1 MELMGRTETKEKQFQ
16 LHQLLQAQQVRREHK
31 VRKARRVRKAKL
43 ELRVRVDL
51 LDQLAQQ
58 VQLDR
63 KDLQVVEVAVQ
74 QDQRV
79 QPVRL
84 EQQV

>member
-1 MELMGRTETKEKQFQ
+1 MELMERMEVKVNQFQ
-16 LHQLLQAQQVRREHK
+16 QLPTLLVQQVRRGHK

-43 ELRVRVDL
+43 ELRVRVDQ

>member
-1 MELMGRTETKEKQFQ
+1 
-16 LHQLLQAQQVRREHK
+16 
-31 VRKARRVRKAKL
+31 VRKAKL
-43 ELRVRVDL
+43 ELRVRVDQ